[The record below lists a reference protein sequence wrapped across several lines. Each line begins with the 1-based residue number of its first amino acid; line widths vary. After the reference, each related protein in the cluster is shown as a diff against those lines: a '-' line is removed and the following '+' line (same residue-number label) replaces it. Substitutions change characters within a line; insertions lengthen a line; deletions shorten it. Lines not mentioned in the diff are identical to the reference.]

1 MKTAEYYDNSNYAD
15 DELLRGTGVV
25 GLISGD
31 HLHPPMVDHAEI
43 WKDSKRWKE
52 GAADSVR
59 RLLQRAGIAQGNAV
73 LDVGCGVGGT
83 VRLLQR
89 EFGAQ
94 AIGLN
99 ISETQLVTARKLGR
113 GAYVKAD
120 IRAIPFGSNC
130 MDAVT
135 SINMFYHVADHAAAL
150 REMFRVLEP
159 RGVLAFDDWIL
170 TENAQ
175 DADQRELNLHWNPEP
190 VRWIRD
196 VELMDLLNE
205 IGFAVEDIADVT
217 HVGRGV
223 MHEHFASTFEREV
236 RPLIESADPQY
247 GTAVA
252 DHFKAAVE
260 HTIRMYREERMRYLQ
275 IVARKP

>member
-15 DELLRGTGVV
+15 DELLRGTGVI

-31 HLHPPMVDHAEI
+31 HLHPPMVDDPEL
-43 WKDSKRWKE
+43 WKHSQRWRD
-52 GAADSVR
+52 GAAQSVR
-59 RLLQRAGIAQGNAV
+59 RLVERAGIAPGTTV

-89 EFGAQ
+89 EFAVR
-94 AIGLN
+94 ALGLN
-99 ISETQLVTARKLGR
+99 ISETQIATARKLGP
-113 GAYVKAD
+113 GAYVKGSITAIP
-120 IRAIPFGSNC
+120 IRANC
-130 MDAVT
+130 LDAVT
-135 SINMFYHVADHAAAL
+135 SINMFYHIADHATAL
-150 REMFRVLEP
+150 GEMFRVLRP
-159 RGVLAFDDWIL
+159 RGALAFDDWML
-170 TENAQ
+170 TENAS
-175 DADQRELNLHWNPEP
+175 DADQRELNTHWNPEP

-196 VELMDLLNE
+196 VELMDLLNQT
-205 IGFAVEDIADVT
+205 GFAVEDITDLT
-217 HVGRGV
+217 GIGRGV
-223 MHEHFASTFEREV
+223 MHEHFADTFEREV
-236 RPLIESADPQY
+236 RPLIESADPRY

>member
-31 HLHPPMVDHAEI
+31 HLHPPMVDDAEI

-52 GAADSVR
+52 GAAESVR
-59 RLLQRAGIAQGNAV
+59 RLLQRAAIRPGSSV

-83 VRLLQR
+83 VRLLQH
-89 EFGAQ
+89 EFGAHS
-94 AIGLN
+94 IGLN
-99 ISETQLVTARKLGR
+99 ISATQIVTARKLGP
-113 GAYVKAD
+113 GAYVQAS
-120 IRAIPFGSNC
+120 ITAIPIQSNC
-130 MDAVT
+130 LDAVT
-135 SINMFYHVADHAAAL
+135 SINMFYHIPDHATAL

-159 RGVLAFDDWIL
+159 GGALAFDDWML
-170 TENAQ
+170 TENAG
-175 DADQRELNLHWNPEP
+175 DADQRELNTHWNPEP
-190 VRWIRD
+190 ARWIRD
-196 VELMDLLNE
+196 VELMGLLNE
-205 IGFAVEDIADVT
+205 IGFEIEDIADLT
-217 HVGRGV
+217 AVGRGV
-223 MHEHFASTFEREV
+223 MHEHFADTFEREV